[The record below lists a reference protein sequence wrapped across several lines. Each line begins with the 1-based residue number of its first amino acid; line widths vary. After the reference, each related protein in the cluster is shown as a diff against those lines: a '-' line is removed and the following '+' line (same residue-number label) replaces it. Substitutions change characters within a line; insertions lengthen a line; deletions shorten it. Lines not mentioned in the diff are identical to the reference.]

1 MNFKYWQ
8 WESHELAEK
17 KKKPS
22 VKEIALVIEDNETSA
37 YRLARVLCLA
47 KAKGSVAL
55 KEMPADLPKATWH
68 RYLET
73 AYHLGFLDKK
83 DNRYYNVNRFTNPL
97 ANFADYYEK
106 WQKNDGVESE
116 EDLRTLFPKA
126 EKGKYGKKTEIT
138 QQ

>member
-37 YRLARVLCLA
+37 YRLARVLTLA

-55 KEMPADLPKATWH
+55 KEMPPDLPKATWH

-73 AYHLGFLDKK
+73 AYHLGMLDKK

-97 ANFADYYEK
+97 TNFADYYEK
-106 WQKNDGVESE
+106 WQKSE
-116 EDLRTLFPKA
+116 ERETDEELKAMFPNA
-126 EKGKYGKKTEIT
+126 EKGKYGKKQEPPTA
-138 QQ
+138 